1 MLKQSSE
8 QQRSVSRERMEN
20 TALASHLSLSR
31 SASPQNAYLLLRAP
45 SVSAVLGRPCRLR
58 SKKLLDSRLSPRPAP
73 GGQRGGRARA
83 APRNRS
89 SAGGRTPATGS
100 SGAARILAGL
110 RRARDARRDAQRPQQ
125 GNALGPATLPR
136 PLDREQRNAAGSR
149 GFAPLLSRPG
159 GFRPP
164 D

>member
-20 TALASHLSLSR
+20 TAPASHLCPAQRLSR
-31 SASPQNAYLLLRAP
+31 SASSQNAYLLLRAP
-45 SVSAVLGRPCRLR
+45 SVSAVLERPCRLR
-58 SKKLLDSRLSPRPAP
+58 SKKLLGSRLSPRPAP

-125 GNALGPATLPR
+125 GNALGPATLPGR
-136 PLDREQRNAAGSR
+136 
-149 GFAPLLSRPG
+149 
-159 GFRPP
+159 
-164 D
+164 